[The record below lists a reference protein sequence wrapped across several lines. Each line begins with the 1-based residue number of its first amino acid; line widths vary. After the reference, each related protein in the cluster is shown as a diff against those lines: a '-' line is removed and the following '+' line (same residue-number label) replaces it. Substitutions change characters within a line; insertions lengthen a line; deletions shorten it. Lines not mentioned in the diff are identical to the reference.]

1 MTGSNHND
9 STQPSMTPA
18 LFRRNGAGST
28 SKRPVQVIESQGII
42 RVEGIDYSWEWK
54 IENDE
59 LRLLDKHGLVIVTGR
74 LQAAV
79 VVQLTDQTG
88 SPRCTSGKHAGHEIH
103 ENDLTIHYAGLNG
116 SAQLSMT
123 WRFEEDGFW
132 LEPIQYESSAAEDV
146 VRLHYFSVGTGEGTA
161 PCLTSDYFVLP
172 GIMQCSTMNPVFPVD
187 KSMNMRLAETY
198 WLGRGYLESPR
209 FLQQW
214 GLPVHYFCGFHRSP
228 YDFQRTPSVPL
239 TPTNAEGELLDG
251 FCCGL
256 AELPNGDLFFDTLRN
271 HYGIYINY
279 RSDLWGHLRGPGRL
293 TLGSKLLWTV
303 GPNYYE
309 AIRRYYRGLL
319 QAGVIRKKVNSPR
332 KNKIALATS
341 FDTWG
346 AQCAREEHPDNFNEN
361 TLNDIYEGMIA
372 SGIKVDNFVVDGF
385 WEEKYGDLKHD
396 EKRFP
401 HFDETLQRI
410 RADGRYVGLWS
421 AFMRLEDP
429 AELGL
434 TKAHML
440 RKADGT
446 AFEIRQTSPIE
457 SHPFHI
463 MDFTQPEV
471 QGVIR
476 KLAKDFV
483 KRYNPDFIK
492 FDFGYELPVLDEAA
506 PKDMSWAGERIL
518 LRGLEI
524 VVEAMR
530 EENPD
535 IVVMYYSLSPLLID
549 YIDVHSPDDLMISLG
564 EYDLE
569 SNRRF
574 FFSSLLGEIGMPTWG
589 SGGYDWLT
597 SPEIWFDSAPLGTLG
612 SLGSFSGPDPRGL
625 ATPERVAKFNG
636 LRATLRTTETFSILP
651 VDADYYGPVRGAH
664 SSSWI
669 RLENDEIVMAALREY
684 RLTGGKGSKKFR
696 DQIETTTSVVVASKT
711 NDGIGKASHLA
722 VVPFGDGEVTLKRG
736 GKAASA
742 EMTEHY
748 FRGGKKTRRL
758 GIEKGQLRVPLREK
772 TEDGTLVEWIE
783 IEVQGG

>member
-1 MTGSNHND
+1 MRPTDILD
-9 STQPSMTPA
+9 SQLPSSSQSRRRQAGHLETPVA
-18 LFRRNGAGST
+18 IKEL
-28 SKRPVQVIESQGII
+28 QGIL
-42 RVEGIDYSWEWK
+42 RAEGRDYLWEWK
-54 IENDE
+54 RDTDE
-59 LRLLDKHGLVIVTGR
+59 FSLRDKHGLEIVNGKM
-74 LQAAV
+74 QPAV
-79 VVQLTDQTG
+79 VVSMVGQTG
-88 SPRCTSGKHAGHEIH
+88 PHRCSSGKYVSHSI
-103 ENDLTIHYAGLNG
+103 NLQSITISYERVNG
-116 SAQLSMT
+116 NSAVTMT
-123 WRFEEDGFW
+123 WRFQQDGFW
-132 LEPIQYESSAAEDV
+132 LDPIHYDSTAAEDV
-146 VRLHYFSVGTGEGTA
+146 VRVHYFSIGKGEDAT
-161 PCLTSDYFVLP
+161 PTLTSDYFVLP

-187 KSMNMRLAETY
+187 RMMNMRLTENF

-228 YDFQRTPSVPL
+228 YDFQRTPGVPL
-239 TPTNAEGELLDG
+239 TPTGAEGELLDA

-256 AELPNGDLFFDTLRN
+256 ADLPNGDLFFDTRKN
-271 HYGIYINY
+271 QYGIFVNY
-279 RSDLWGHLRGPGRL
+279 RGDLWGHLRGPAAMK
-293 TLGSKLLWTV
+293 LGAALFWTV

-319 QAGVIRKKVNSPR
+319 GTGAIRKKVNSPH
-332 KNKIALATS
+332 KNKVALAAS

-346 AQCAREEHPDNFNEN
+346 AQCARQEHPDRFNEN
-361 TLNDIYEGMIA
+361 TLNDIYDGMLA
-372 SGIKVDNFVVDGF
+372 SGIKVDNFVIDGF
-385 WEEKYGDLKHD
+385 WEEKYGDLRHD
-396 EKRFP
+396 PKRFP
-401 HFDETLQRI
+401 HFDATLNRI
-410 RADGRYVGLWS
+410 RGDGRYLGLWS

-434 TKAHML
+434 TKSHML

-446 AFEIRQTSPIE
+446 AFEIRQSSPIE

-471 QGVIR
+471 QEVIR
-476 KLAKDFV
+476 KLAKDFI

-506 PKDMSWAGERIL
+506 PHDMNWAGERIL
-518 LRGLEI
+518 LKGLQI

-612 SLGSFSGPDPRGL
+612 SLGSFSSPDPHGL

-636 LRATLRTTETFSILP
+636 LKETLRLSETFSIVPL
-651 VDADYYGPVRGAH
+651 DADYYGPVRGAH
-664 SSSWI
+664 TSSWL
-669 RLENDEIVMAALREY
+669 RFENGELVMAALREY
-684 RLTGGKGSKKFR
+684 RLTGGKGSKR
-696 DQIETTTSVVVASKT
+696 YQDQMETTTSVVVSSKT
-711 NDGIGKASHLA
+711 SDGISKTSRLA
-722 VVPFGDGEVTLKRG
+722 VVPFGEGELRLRREDQSSG
-736 GKAASA
+736 LI
-742 EMTEHY
+742 MTEHY
-748 FRGGKKTRRL
+748 FPRGARSAELKTQN
-758 GIEKGQLRVPLREK
+758 GELRIPLREK
-772 TEDGTLVEWIE
+772 SEDGTLIEWID
-783 IEVQGG
+783 IEVQRQ

>member
-1 MTGSNHND
+1 MTGLNRID
-9 STQPSMTPA
+9 SSQTSISSVPTSENRCRS
-18 LFRRNGAGST
+18 LST
-28 SKRPVQVIESQGII
+28 NSAQITEFQGTI
-42 RVEGIDYSWEWK
+42 RAQGRDYIWEWN

-59 LRLLDKHGLVIVTGR
+59 WRLLDKHGLPIVTGK
-74 LQAAV
+74 LQPAV
-79 VVQLTDQTG
+79 VVQSIGTTG
-88 SPRCTSGKHAGHEIH
+88 SPRCCSGAYSGH
-103 ENDLTIHYAGLNG
+103 DLSGNGLTMCYSSVNG
-116 SAQLSMT
+116 QAKLSMT
-123 WRFEEDGFW
+123 WRFQEDGFW
-132 LEPIQYESSAAEDV
+132 LEPIQYESSAEEDV
-146 VRLHYFSVGTGEGTA
+146 VRLHYFSRGTGEETA

-172 GIMQCSTMNPVFPVD
+172 GMMQCSTMNPVFPVD
-187 KSMNMRLAETY
+187 KMMNMRLSETY

-228 YDFQRTPSVPL
+228 YDFQRTPGVPL
-239 TPTNAEGELLDG
+239 SPTNTEGEFLDS

-256 AELPNGDLFFDTLRN
+256 ADLPNGDLFFDTARN
-271 HYGIYINY
+271 HYSLFVNY
-279 RSDLWGHLRGPGRL
+279 RGDLWGHLRSPGRL
-293 TLGSKLLWTV
+293 ILGSLLLWTV

-319 QAGVIRKKVNSPR
+319 KAGVIRKKINSAQ
-332 KNKIALATS
+332 KNKIALAPS

-346 AQCAREEHPDNFNEN
+346 AQCARQEHPDYFNEN
-361 TLNDIYEGMIA
+361 TLNDIYEGLVA

-385 WEEKYGDLKHD
+385 WEEKYGDLRHD
-396 EKRFP
+396 PKRFP
-401 HFDETLQRI
+401 NFDETLKRI

-434 TKAHML
+434 TKSHML

-446 AFEIRQTSPIE
+446 AFEIRQSSPIE

-471 QGVIR
+471 QEVIR

-506 PKDMSWAGERIL
+506 PKDMTWAGERIL
-518 LRGLEI
+518 LKGLEI

-597 SPEIWFDSAPLGTLG
+597 SPEIWLDSAPLGTLG
-612 SLGSFSGPDPRGL
+612 SLGSFSGPDPHGL

-636 LRATLRTTETFSILP
+636 LRATLRMSETFSILP
-651 VDADYYGPVRGAH
+651 VDADYCGPVRGAH

-669 RLENDEIVMAALREY
+669 RLENNKVVMAALREY
-684 RLTGGKGSKKFR
+684 RLTGGKGIKKFR

-711 NDGIGKASHLA
+711 KDEISQASHLA
-722 VVPFGDGEVTLKRG
+722 VVPFGIGALTLKRED
-736 GKAASA
+736 KASSA
-742 EMTEHY
+742 KMTEHY
-748 FRGGKKTRRL
+748 FREGTKTARL
-758 GIEKGQLRVPLREK
+758 SVENEQLRVPLREK
-772 TEDGTLVEWIE
+772 TENGTLVEWIE

>member
-1 MTGSNHND
+1 MKDSVQAKEFQGTVRAEGND
-9 STQPSMTPA
+9 Y
-18 LFRRNGAGST
+18 
-28 SKRPVQVIESQGII
+28 I
-42 RVEGIDYSWEWK
+42 WEWK
-54 IENDE
+54 MEDDE
-59 LRLLDKHGLVIVTGR
+59 LRLLDRHGLPIMTGK
-74 LQAAV
+74 LQPAI
-79 VVQLTDQTG
+79 VVQSFGQLG
-88 SPRCTSGKHAGHEIH
+88 SPRCHSGKHSGHEINQN
-103 ENDLTIHYAGLNG
+103 ELTIDYTGVNG
-116 SAQLSMT
+116 DARLSMT
-123 WRFEEDGFW
+123 WRFQQDGFW
-132 LEPIQYESSAAEDV
+132 LDPVRYESSTAEDV
-146 VRLHYFSVGTGEGTA
+146 VRLHYFSIGNGANTA

-187 KSMNMRLAETY
+187 KMMNMRLAETY

-228 YDFQRTPSVPL
+228 FDFQRTPSIPL
-239 TPTNAEGELLDG
+239 EPTNAEGEFLDS

-256 AELPNGDLFFDTLRN
+256 ADLPNGDLFFETVRN
-271 HYGIYINY
+271 HYSLYVNY
-279 RSDLWGHLRGPGRL
+279 RGDLWGHLRGPGHL
-293 TLGSKLLWTV
+293 ILGSKLLWTV

-309 AIRRYYRGLL
+309 AIRRYYRALL
-319 QAGVIRKKVNSPR
+319 KSGGIREKVNSVR
-332 KNKIALATS
+332 KNKIALACS

-346 AQCAREEHPDNFNEN
+346 AQCARQEHPDYFNEN
-361 TLNDIYEGMIA
+361 TLNDIYEGLVA

-385 WEEKYGDLKHD
+385 WEEKYGDLRHD
-396 EKRFP
+396 PKRFP
-401 HFDETLQRI
+401 HFDKTLQRI
-410 RADGRYVGLWS
+410 RADGRFVGLWS

-434 TKAHML
+434 TKSHML

-471 QGVIR
+471 QEVIR
-476 KLAKDFV
+476 RLAKDFV

-506 PKDMSWAGERIL
+506 PKDMTWAGERIL
-518 LRGLEI
+518 LKGLEI
-524 VVEAMR
+524 VVSAMR

-597 SPEIWFDSAPLGTLG
+597 SPEIWFDSALIGTLG
-612 SLGSFSGPDPRGL
+612 SLGSFSGPDPHGL

-636 LRATLRTTETFSILP
+636 LRAALRMSETFSILP

-669 RLENDEIVMAALREY
+669 RFENNQIVMAALREY
-684 RLTGGKGSKKFR
+684 RLTGGKGSKRFR

-711 NDGIGKASHLA
+711 NDGISRTSHLV
-722 VVPFGDGEVTLKRG
+722 VVPFGDGALTLKREG
-736 GKAASA
+736 NASSVK
-742 EMTEHY
+742 MTEYY
-748 FRGGKKTRRL
+748 FRKGKKTSL
-758 GIEKGQLRVPLREK
+758 LDIQNELLLIPLREK
-772 TEDGTLVEWIE
+772 TESGALVEWIE
-783 IEVQGG
+783 IEVQEG